1 MKADIGIYHGDEAWA
16 LKGLG
21 IDFEKAFQELGFTTV
36 RTDQVF
42 NGIRPLNARNHFFV
56 QQGQLLIFCSNLNL
70 IPKNTICLFT
80 HYSSDFG
87 EQLKVLNRSKG
98 VIFFSQ
104 YQEALALS
112 NGLKDDIS
120 TSIIMAADPK
130 KHRILKDDELNKKL
144 IQSFELNPKR
154 EYVGFCL
161 KYWEKN
167 TYQSR
172 KSYSKII
179 EVIGKLVKVGIPCM
193 ILGPGWKK
201 AKDLSDKVKLIE
213 TEYKNYEH
221 FYNIMSIFT
230 SISINE
236 GGPLPLLESMMCGAT
251 PVATTT
257 GFSNEL
263 MLDLYPQNLLPCMT
277 ESNDIARKII
287 SCYHRT
293 ANPSLVSQHAQAFS
307 FLNAAQLISSKFFQ

>member
-42 NGIRPLNARNHFFV
+42 NGIRPLSARNHFFV
-56 QQGQLLIFCSNLNL
+56 QQGQLLAFCSNLNL

-130 KHRILKDDELNKKL
+130 KHRVLKEDELNKKL
-144 IQSFELNPKR
+144 IQSFELNSKR
-154 EYVGFCL
+154 EHVGFCL

-167 TYQSR
+167 
-172 KSYSKII
+172 
-179 EVIGKLVKVGIPCM
+179 M
-193 ILGPGWKK
+193 IRVVLT
-201 AKDLSDKVKLIE
+201 ALAVLFAVSA
-213 TEYKNYEH
+213 
-221 FYNIMSIFT
+221 
-230 SISINE
+230 
-236 GGPLPLLESMMCGAT
+236 C
-251 PVATTT
+251 TTT
-257 GFSNEL
+257 SSDPNQRQVFHIWPGDVSEIQFRHLDTVNAFRQASGLTEL
-263 MLDLYPQNLLPCMT
+263 QLSAELTAAAKTHALELSADVFNFANLLNKDWGNDNNYGNRDLMRINGFDSNTQGYTYRVQTGTGT
-277 ESNDIARKII
+277 EPINGTPWRLQLGMR
-287 SCYHRT
+287 Y
-293 ANPSLVSQHAQAFS
+293 S
-307 FLNAAQLISSKFFQ
+307 FN